1 MLKKLLI
8 AVFCIFLVTGVITD
22 VSLLCHSSCGTCP
35 SYPRISNGCSTCSSA
50 FLNYLPIGAGQAP
63 TVCTPDP
70 NYSGHINAQLFYT
83 IDSSCTIGDA
93 NLWGY
98 TFNNITINS
107 PQTLNSLGV
116 YSSDNFVS
124 LFTSSIP

>member
-35 SYPRISNGCSTCSSA
+35 SYPRIPNGCSTCSSV
-50 FLNYLPIGAGQAP
+50 FLNYLSIGAGQAP
-63 TVCTPDP
+63 TFCIPDP
-70 NYSGHINAQLFYT
+70 NYPSNLNAQLFYT
-83 IDSSCTIGDA
+83 IDGNSMIGDA

-98 TFNNITINS
+98 TFNNLTINT
-107 PQTLNSLGV
+107 PQTLNFLGV

-124 LFTSSIP
+124 LFTSSSP